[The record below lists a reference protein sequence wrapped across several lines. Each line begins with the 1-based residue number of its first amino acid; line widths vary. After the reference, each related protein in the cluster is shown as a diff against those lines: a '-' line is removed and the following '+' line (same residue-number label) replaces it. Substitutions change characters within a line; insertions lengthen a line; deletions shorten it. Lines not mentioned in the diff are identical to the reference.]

1 MTYSSK
7 SARFITVPFC
17 DRAVCDDV
25 DWMFSLVLKSTGLV
39 VWLDVVKPMLSPIPV
54 YLNEI

>member
-1 MTYSSK
+1 MTHSSK

-39 VWLDVVKPMLSPIPV
+39 VVLDVVEPRLPPVPV
-54 YLNEI
+54 YLNKI